1 MKILVLSCDKN
12 EDLFYPFHHCIEKY
26 YPNHPK
32 IIYATERIQ
41 NPYYKTICKD
51 YPLEQWTK
59 RIRETLREIPDN
71 EILLMMDDIF
81 IRRPVDT
88 KRIDYARANLKGN
101 IAMFNFEKVF
111 NQEDKESGLDG
122 WKIRQKGSDYELS
135 IMCGLWNKE
144 KLIHILE
151 KDSDPW
157 SVEYNQDTKGYDY
170 YINSGDYII
179 DWGYKTFKPV
189 GVVKGKW
196 AREIVDFF
204 KKEGI
209 EIDYEK
215 RGFIDNNTNI

>member
-1 MKILVLSCDKN
+1 MVIVVCSCDKD
-12 EDLFYPFHHCIEKY
+12 EDLFYPFYHCMEKY
-26 YPNHPK
+26 YINHPK
-32 IIYATERIQ
+32 IIYSTETIK
-41 NPYYKTICKD
+41 NPYYKTICKN
-51 YPLEQWTK
+51 YPLEKWTK
-59 RIRETLREIPDN
+59 RIRETLKEIPDN
-71 EILLMMDDIF
+71 EILLMIDDIF

-111 NQEDKESGLDG
+111 NPEDKESSLDG
-122 WKIRQKGSDYELS
+122 FKIRKKGSEYELS
-135 IMCGLWNKE
+135 LMCGLWNKE

-170 YINSGDYII
+170 LINSEDYII
-179 DWGYKTFKPV
+179 DWGYKTFNPV

-196 AREIVDFF
+196 AGEIVDFF

-215 RGFIDNNTNI
+215 RGFIN